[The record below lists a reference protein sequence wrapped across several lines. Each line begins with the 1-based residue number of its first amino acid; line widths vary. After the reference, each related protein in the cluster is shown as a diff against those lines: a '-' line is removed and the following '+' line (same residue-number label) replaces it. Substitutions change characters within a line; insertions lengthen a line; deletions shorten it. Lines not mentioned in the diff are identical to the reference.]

1 MEVASDEEK
10 EHLLEEILI
19 SMHRIRNDV
28 FGNYVIQKLFE
39 LGTSDIRSK
48 LKQSL
53 VGEVVSLSKTM
64 YGCRV
69 VQKALE
75 SLDNEDLPAL
85 IHEFKG
91 SLVECILDP
100 YGNHVVQKCI
110 EVLCVRAK
118 TADNVGDSKTA
129 RSLRQNCQ
137 FIFYTSLESLPM
149 LSCHPFGCR
158 VIQRIIEN
166 SVEPN
171 FTRVFDTI
179 AACHTQLLDDQYGN
193 YVIQHL
199 LQYGRVVDKETIMHT
214 VLDSGLVKLSR
225 QKYASNV
232 VEKLL
237 KYGTP
242 TIRGMIIKD
251 MLKEGGA
258 EDGTAAVLLM
268 VRDAYANYVVQTA
281 LDVAPEGNIKRHFVQ
296 ELSKYSSQL
305 VSLYGISC
313 LPFLLAIVSTVNVS
327 PWILCKI

>member
-1 MEVASDEEK
+1 
-10 EHLLEEILI
+10 LI
-19 SMHRIRNDV
+19 SIHRIRNDV

-39 LGTSDIRSK
+39 LGTSDIKSK
-48 LKQSL
+48 LKQTL
-53 VGEVVSLSKTM
+53 VGDVLSLSKTM

-91 SLVECILDP
+91 SLIECILDP
-100 YGNHVVQKCI
+100 NGNHVVQKCI
-110 EVLCVRAK
+110 EVLSVRAK
-118 TADNVGDSKTA
+118 TADNVDDSKTA
-129 RSLRQNCQ
+129 RFLRQNCQ
-137 FIFYTSLESLPM
+137 FIFDTSLESLSM

-171 FTRVFDTI
+171 FTRVLDTI

-232 VEKLL
+232 IEKLL

-296 ELSKYSSQL
+296 ELSKHSAQL
-305 VSLYGISC
+305 VSISC
-313 LPFLLAIVSTVNVS
+313 LPFLLTSISIVNVFL
-327 PWILCKI
+327 WTICKI